1 MTERVHEQ
9 MKIVQGEGKEK
20 KAYLCF
26 GKIVFE
32 IHVQVSIR
40 RGSWM
45 QRFKVPAI
53 SRSATP
59 KFARRI
65 GSWS

>member
-1 MTERVHEQ
+1 MSMSRRRLFKVR
-9 MKIVQGEGKEK
+9 GKEK